1 MTTRRLLLVLLILW
15 FAATTP
21 ALARLAPGWQRV
33 DLAAAGT
40 YYWRY
45 VPAALDPVHP
55 PPLVVF
61 FHGAGGNPDA
71 YLNYVREAAEAAGCV
86 LALPKSLGA
95 SWTPGLDEAPVA
107 AVIADVEA
115 ALPIDGR
122 RIALAGHSAGGA
134 YAYLLAYASSP
145 SYSAVFTLSASY
157 YPVSRVVDPAYKAPI
172 RMYYGTG
179 DPNYTAGP
187 YAALRQQWDRLGI
200 THEEDVRAGYDHNTW
215 PVDTMIAGFRFL
227 AGKTYGVAPPLCLP
241 SATRVCL
248 GQGRFAVD
256 VAFQTAAGTGAG
268 SVSPAVADG
277 SAVFWFFAP
286 DNWELLVKV
295 IDGCAVN
302 RHYWVFESAMSDVHY
317 TVTVTDT
324 QTGHTARYDNPGG
337 QNAQPILDTA
347 ALAGCPP

>member
-1 MTTRRLLLVLLILW
+1 MTLRRLLLVSLALW
-15 FAATTP
+15 LAAAIP
-21 ALARLAPGWQRV
+21 VQARLSPGWQRI
-33 DLAAAGT
+33 DLPAAGT

-45 VPAALDPVHP
+45 VPASLDAAHP

-61 FHGAGGNPDA
+61 FHGAGGNPDV

-86 LALPKSLGA
+86 LALPKSLGS

-134 YAYLLAYASSP
+134 YAYLLAYASNP
-145 SYSAVFTLSASY
+145 SYSAVFTLGASF
-157 YPVSRVVDPAYKAPI
+157 YPVSRVVDPGYKAPI

-179 DPNYTAGP
+179 DLNYLAGP
-187 YAALRQQWDRLGI
+187 YNSLRQQWDRLGI
-200 THEEDVRAGYDHNTW
+200 AHEEDVRAGYDHNTW
-215 PVDTMIAGFRFL
+215 PVATMIDGFRFL
-227 AGKTYGVAPPLCLP
+227 VGKTYAAAPPSCIP

-248 GQGRFAVD
+248 QGGRFAVD
-256 VAFQTAAGTGAG
+256 VTWQTAAGTGSATAI
-268 SVSPAVADG
+268 PAVAAD

-295 IDGCAVN
+295 IDGCGVN
-302 RHYWVFESAMSDVHY
+302 GRYWVFEAAMTDVQY

-324 QTGHTARYDNPGG
+324 WSGTTVRQQNPGG
-337 QNAQPILDTA
+337 RTAQPILDTA
-347 ALAGCPP
+347 AFAGCPP